1 MNSWMNNKLITLCLF
16 TLFTQ
21 NAFSVENTKTFKEKL
36 PAELL
41 VRHDKFLS
49 LTYENDV
56 FANNDA
62 NYTNGIR
69 FTYFDTNA
77 EVPQLVK
84 DFFNMAPIIEIDNFT
99 SVYYSFG
106 QNLYTPKVITARTPD
121 PSDRPY
127 AGYLYGSVGLR
138 AISGDHIND
147 LELSLGV
154 VGPSS
159 LGEQTQEFVHDMI
172 DATDP
177 SGWENNQLKDEP
189 AIIIAYNRQ
198 WPEMFATDIGPFHF
212 RVSPNLGAA
221 IGNVYTYASTGMTFQ
236 LTPKAYKWQTTPL
249 RVRPSMPGSGY
260 FIVPDNKFAWSTF
273 AGFEQRAI
281 ARNIFLDGNSY
292 KDSTSVDKK
301 TFVGDANVGLS
312 LTYGRVQTSFTINWR
327 GREFQNGRSTTFGA
341 LSVGYRL

>member
-159 LGEQTQEFVHDMI
+159 LG
-172 DATDP
+172 
-177 SGWENNQLKDEP
+177 
-189 AIIIAYNRQ
+189 
-198 WPEMFATDIGPFHF
+198 
-212 RVSPNLGAA
+212 
-221 IGNVYTYASTGMTFQ
+221 
-236 LTPKAYKWQTTPL
+236 
-249 RVRPSMPGSGY
+249 
-260 FIVPDNKFAWSTF
+260 
-273 AGFEQRAI
+273 
-281 ARNIFLDGNSY
+281 
-292 KDSTSVDKK
+292 
-301 TFVGDANVGLS
+301 
-312 LTYGRVQTSFTINWR
+312 
-327 GREFQNGRSTTFGA
+327 
-341 LSVGYRL
+341 